1 MFHKRLLILAALFAA
16 GAAVPIAR
24 TLDLTLR
31 RGPELRDRAEAQLT
45 DRRLINT
52 TRGKVTDRKGV
63 VLAADQP
70 SFDLEVDYALISGQ
84 WAFTQAAR
92 AARTA
97 HRARWSEL
105 SPVLRERLVQEF
117 LPAQQQRLDAAWTE
131 LARLTGVSPAELEQ
145 RRGAIVER
153 VSGQAAAV
161 WESKRR
167 QLQDALNRG
176 RALSSEQD
184 PTDGVPLAQV
194 QRPIREQQS
203 PHVIV
208 RALEEDRAFAFPSP
222 PTTTTPT
229 TATTDPDGP
238 GPLLTGM
245 RLVDA
250 KRRWYPGDE
259 VLVRVDRT
267 TFPGPIRAD
276 DQIEVLVSGAS
287 TPLVGWMRDRLFRED
302 LQRRPLRTQDQQGRP
317 ATDLAGYTEGDT
329 IGSAGVELSAEQSL
343 RGTRGTFSEQLDTG
357 ATQRTEPQQG
367 RDVALTIDARLQ
379 ARIAALMDPQTGL
392 TVVQRWQNNK
402 AQPEGT
408 RLHAAAAVLEVSTG
422 QILALVSTPGFTR
435 EQVRRDPASL
445 MDEQQGQP
453 LLNRAIARAYAPG
466 SIVKPLILCAAA
478 SYAGPTMWSPA
489 GSVACNGHLDPARAD
504 RLRCWIFKQGGTTHS
519 AQFGRELFGDE
530 AIMVSC
536 NIFFYTMGQRLGPEG
551 LTRLFTSLGV
561 DAPGSTNTALHWK
574 LGLGPQFDGS
584 VGGMGRQQ
592 QKPAITS
599 AEAIL
604 MGIGQGP
611 IAWTPLHAADAYAT
625 LARGGVRLVPTV
637 RANDPAQRVDLQ
649 WSPAAVAQAMRGLAM
664 AVNDPRGT
672 GHHLSYTTWDGIPV
686 KEPTFNIP
694 GVSIW
699 GKSGTADSGKASDD
713 NPEASLDHSWFVVL
727 VGPAGSQ
734 APTHAVA
741 LIVEYGG
748 SGGRVAGP
756 LANQLLWALRA
767 EGYL

>member
-1 MFHKRLLILAALFAA
+1 MFHKRLLLLAGLMAL
-16 GAAVPIAR
+16 GAVLPVVR
-24 TLDLTLR
+24 TLDLTVR
-31 RGPELRDRAEAQLT
+31 RGAELRERAEGQLVE
-45 DRRLINT
+45 RRLIGT

-70 SFDLEVDYALISGQ
+70 SFDVEVDYAVISGQ
-84 WAFTQAAR
+84 WAFAQAAR
-92 AARTA
+92 AARAA
-97 HRARWSEL
+97 HRARWAEL

-117 LPAQQQRLDAAWTE
+117 LPAQQQRLTEAWLE
-131 LARLTGVSPAELEQ
+131 LARLTGVSPAELER

-161 WESKRR
+161 WEGKRR
-167 QLQDALNRG
+167 ELEEALMRG
-176 RALSSEQD
+176 RVLSGEAGG
-184 PTDGVPLAQV
+184 DGDGAGGVALAQV

-203 PHVIV
+203 AHVVV
-208 RALEEDRAFAFPSP
+208 RGLEEDRAFGFPSSGSE
-222 PTTTTPT
+222 
-229 TATTDPDGP
+229 DGV
-238 GPLLTGM
+238 LLPGM
-245 RLVDA
+245 RLVDS

-259 VLVRVDRT
+259 LLVRVDRS
-267 TFPGPIRAD
+267 TFPGPIRSD
-276 DQIEVLVSGAS
+276 DQVEVLVSGAS

-302 LQRRPLRTQDQQGRP
+302 LERRPMRARDADGGVTV
-317 ATDLAGYTEGDT
+317 DLGGYIEGDSV
-329 IGSAGVELSAEQSL
+329 GAAGVELSAEGVL
-343 RGTRGTFSEQLDTG
+343 RGVRGTFSERLDTG
-357 ATQRTEPQQG
+357 TTQRTDPTPG
-367 RDVALTIDARLQ
+367 ADVALTIDSRLQ
-379 ARIAALMDPQTGL
+379 ARIAGLMSPQTGL
-392 TVVQRWQNNK
+392 TVIQRWQNNK

-422 QILALVSTPGFTR
+422 QVLALVSTPGFTR
-435 EQVRRDPASL
+435 EQALSEPQSL
-445 MDEQQGQP
+445 MDESLGQP

-466 SIVKPLILCAAA
+466 SIVKPLIYCAAA
-478 SYAGPTMWSPA
+478 SYGGWGPGAG
-489 GSVACNGHLDPARAD
+489 VACNGHFEPGRAD
-504 RLRCWIFKQGGTTHS
+504 RLRCWVFKQGNTTHS
-519 AQFGRELFGDE
+519 AQFGRELFADE

-536 NIFFYTMGQRLGPEG
+536 NIYFYTLGQRLGADG

-561 DAPGSTNTALHWK
+561 DAPGGASAESGALHWR
-574 LGLGPQFDGS
+574 LGVGPQFDGS
-584 VGGMGRQQ
+584 VGRMGRGAGDQDGGRA
-592 QKPAITS
+592 AIS
-599 AEAIL
+599 PAEAVL

-637 RANDPAQRVDLQ
+637 RQDQPARRVDLG
-649 WSPAAVAQAMRGLAM
+649 WSAGAVGVAMRGLSM

-694 GVSIW
+694 GVSVW
-699 GKSGTADSGKASDD
+699 GKSGTADSGKASED

-727 VGPAGSQ
+727 VGPAGASG
-734 APTHAVA
+734 PTYAVA

-756 LANQLLWALRA
+756 LVNQLLWALRA